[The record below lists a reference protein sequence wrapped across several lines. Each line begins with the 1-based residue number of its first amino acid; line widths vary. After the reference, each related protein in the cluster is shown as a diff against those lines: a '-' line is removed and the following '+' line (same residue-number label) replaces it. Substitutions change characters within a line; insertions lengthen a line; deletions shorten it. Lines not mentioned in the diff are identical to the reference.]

1 MEGGWIHDSYV
12 KAEGGG
18 KLFVAGETMV
28 ALLMGLPDGDRNVHK
43 MMQTRWWGKDSRLYM
58 KELLAWSIKSDDD
71 ADETAI
77 REVVAA
83 YAKSIDFAEQ
93 NLKNMN
99 NDCYLRYF
107 NMGDKGAASYNI
119 YRFLDSKTEKDLYN
133 FRYQVFGYEN
143 LVVSLDKTTVMNK
156 SQCETRTYNRR

>member
-1 MEGGWIHDSYV
+1 MILEHSFR
-12 KAEGGG
+12 
-18 KLFVAGETMV
+18 FVARLAKLERV
-28 ALLMGLPDGDRNVHK
+28 SLAD
-43 MMQTRWWGKDSRLYM
+43 KD
-58 KELLAWSIKSDDD
+58 
-71 ADETAI
+71 DETLFQLLDTCAFCQHVSF
-77 REVVAA
+77 RFGYATNKV
-83 YAKSIDFAEQ
+83 YLAKSIDFAEQ
-93 NLKNMN
+93 NLKNMH